1 MPPNIRLFDINV
13 EGFRYAVKLNEPGT
27 VTSITKTSDRPYT
40 KAENLKVAVAKANNK
55 TPGEMFPELNFSKTD
70 PQRKQIASRSAQDL
84 FSSFPTN
91 AISIASD
98 FYKALTEKFGDKL
111 LNEAKVLESAAK
123 GKKLRNASEAMAA
136 FEKYK
141 DNLNKKFNKVDRI
154 AIAKALESIDKAA
167 MAAQLQK
174 FSKMFGVVG
183 EAIAWGA
190 FINGVV
196 KGFRTG
202 SWNDAIIGGE
212 KIAAT
217 KLASLLVV
225 TAYAAIATTPIGIIG
240 FSAILAITAALI
252 TDKALQ
258 DLNKFILSI

>member
-1 MPPNIRLFDINV
+1 
-13 EGFRYAVKLNEPGT
+13 
-27 VTSITKTSDRPYT
+27 
-40 KAENLKVAVAKANNK
+40 
-55 TPGEMFPELNFSKTD
+55 MFPELNFSKTD

-183 EAIAWGA
+183 EAIAWGP
-190 FINGVV
+190 
-196 KGFRTG
+196 
-202 SWNDAIIGGE
+202 
-212 KIAAT
+212 
-217 KLASLLVV
+217 LL
-225 TAYAAIATTPIGIIG
+225 TE
-240 FSAILAITAALI
+240 
-252 TDKALQ
+252 
-258 DLNKFILSI
+258 